1 MNKESHNRLFAQ
13 QSSSFRQYAENYE
26 EITRI
31 CEETGR
37 KPAEVLRDAI
47 DEWICMRRAGVFSN
61 AASAQYSPNSDSYAK
76 FEEIQRAIERLIQKI
91 DKLTESYED
100 VEQRDHGYLLEILMA
115 SYAARDM
122 IWMEI
127 SNRMRLGKHTEE
139 EIQSRYNALEQEWR
153 ERTYAKIEEIRNIIL
168 NREEQ

>member
-1 MNKESHNRLFAQ
+1 MNKDSHNRLFAQ

-47 DEWICMRRAGVFSN
+47 DEWICMRRSGVFN
-61 AASAQYSPNSDSYAK
+61 TATSAQNSQNSDSYAK
-76 FEEIQRAIERLIQKI
+76 FEEIQRAIERLIEKI
-91 DKLTESYED
+91 DKLTESYTD

-127 SNRMRLGKHTEE
+127 SNQMRLGKQTEE
-139 EIQSRYNALEQEWR
+139 EIQRRYNTLEQEWR
-153 ERTYAKIEEIRNIIL
+153 ERTIAKIDDIREIIL
-168 NREEQ
+168 NKE